1 MKERKYSWQFDRL
14 TALLVGFG
22 NMLITGLIGFKILS
36 DPYYLKDQLGIA
48 LKIPYVIKVFLAFL
62 VFLTMIYVVSEFLK
76 RKHKGRMQ
84 LAGIETILLAFLLR
98 NIFVVFLFEGLSI
111 EPIFMTISLIVL
123 ESILIYHTLFSHQ
136 INTYFRLYKKKES

>member
-1 MKERKYSWQFDRL
+1 MNERKYRWQFDRL

-22 NMLITGLIGFKILS
+22 NMLIAGLIGFKILS
-36 DPYYLKDQLGIA
+36 DPYYLKDQLGVA
-48 LKIPYVIKVFLAFL
+48 LKIPYVIKVLLAFL
-62 VFLTMIYVVSEFLK
+62 VFLTMIYVVSDFLK
-76 RKHKGRMQ
+76 KKHKGRMQ
-84 LAGIETILLAFLLR
+84 LAGIETVLLAFLLR

-136 INTYFRLYKKKES
+136 INTYFRLNKKKES

>member
-1 MKERKYSWQFDRL
+1 MNERKYRWQFDRV
-14 TALLVGFG
+14 TALLVGLG
-22 NMLITGLIGFKILS
+22 NMLIAGLIGFKLLS

-48 LKIPYVIKVFLAFL
+48 LKIPYVIKVLLAFL
-62 VFLTMIYVVSEFLK
+62 VLLAMIYVVAEFLK

-84 LAGIETILLAFLLR
+84 LAGIETVLLAFLLR

-111 EPIFMTISLIVL
+111 EPVFMTLSLIVL